1 MYIPDDS
8 LTRDDALEQAAACM
22 RLARAIG
29 SGNEHLIP
37 DAQRLLHHVG
47 KPGPFG
53 SLVDSAVAPNMDSEL
68 PPRAQQPADNAPS
81 DAPAEPAD
89 ERSAIRAQT
98 AALAERARR
107 AGMEVH
113 ATLLDLAAIQA
124 PGE

>member
-47 KPGPFG
+47 RPGPFG
-53 SLVDSAVAPNMDSEL
+53 SLVNSAVTPDMDSEL
-68 PPRAQQPADNAPS
+68 PPRAQQPAENALS
-81 DAPAEPAD
+81 DAPAEPA
-89 ERSAIRAQT
+89 EEPVQRAPQRT
-98 AALAERARR
+98 NSHSRR
-107 AGMEVH
+107 RRRTGTV
-113 ATLLDLAAIQA
+113 L
-124 PGE
+124 